1 MDHPEKQPPL
11 SNPPDAGPSQ
21 FGLQVVRSHELLNG
35 RQEVLIEHSGQ
46 YYRLRITR
54 SGKLILQK

>member
-1 MDHPEKQPPL
+1 MDHAEGQPPQR
-11 SNPPDAGPSQ
+11 SPADAETSQ